1 MAYVLIVDD
10 DADTRDILRLIV
22 EDAGYEAVADAA
34 NGVEALAT
42 LRAGEV
48 PLVVLLDLDL
58 PRLDG
63 LGVLNAVAQ
72 DPTLAARNAFV
83 LLTAVNQ
90 SHYQAAAE
98 VCAQLSVPLVLK
110 PFDVDALLDAMTSA
124 ARRLPVAT

>member
-22 EDAGYEAVADAA
+22 EDAGYETVADAT
-34 NGVEALAT
+34 NGVEALAI
-42 LRAGEV
+42 LRAGDV

-90 SHYQAAAE
+90 RHYQEAAE
-98 VCAQLSVPLVLK
+98 VCAQLSVPFVLK
-110 PFDVDALLDAMTSA
+110 PFDVDVLLNAMTSA